1 MNSILPVLLV
11 VALVVV
17 LGVLFTGLFAM
28 ARGGEFNRKYG
39 NRLMRWRVIAQ
50 AGALAILALAFLFS
64 RH

>member
-1 MNSILPVLLV
+1 MHAVMPVLL
-11 VALVVV
+11 ALALLVV
-17 LGVLFTGLFAM
+17 LGILFTGLVAM

>member
-1 MNSILPVLLV
+1 MHAVMPVLL
-11 VALVVV
+11 ALALLVV
-17 LGVLFTGLFAM
+17 LGILFTGLVAM

-50 AGALAILALAFLFS
+50 AGALVLLALAFLIG